1 MVFTGSQADLDRLRQ
16 SFERDHFVLLAD
28 FLDSALVSVVLP
40 HVQRAEYQSAAYKGI
55 GSELRMAKNPALD
68 VLFFLANGLR
78 LFGLVQAITG
88 CGHIGSFEGRIY
100 KLISH
105 PQHNFDWHDDLRDTS
120 RLIALSLNLGT
131 EPFRGGFLQIRETR
145 PDGITSEIANTGFG
159 NAVLFQVSSELQH
172 RVTPVE
178 GDVARTSFAGWFKS
192 APDFHSQMKR
202 QGQSDAT

>member
-1 MVFTGSQADLDRLRQ
+1 MIHMSRQGVVFTGSQADLDRLRQ

-68 VLFFLANGLR
+68 VLFFLANDLR

-105 PQHNFDWHDDLRDTS
+105 PQHNSPAPVLLDPAGSVTLLHNVIEDFIFHCLAPMGPRKKS
-120 RLIALSLNLGT
+120 N
-131 EPFRGGFLQIRETR
+131 EPNGAKARRERSAECCHGLQ
-145 PDGITSEIANTGFG
+145 
-159 NAVLFQVSSELQH
+159 L
-172 RVTPVE
+172 
-178 GDVARTSFAGWFKS
+178 KS
-192 APDFHSQMKR
+192 A
-202 QGQSDAT
+202 